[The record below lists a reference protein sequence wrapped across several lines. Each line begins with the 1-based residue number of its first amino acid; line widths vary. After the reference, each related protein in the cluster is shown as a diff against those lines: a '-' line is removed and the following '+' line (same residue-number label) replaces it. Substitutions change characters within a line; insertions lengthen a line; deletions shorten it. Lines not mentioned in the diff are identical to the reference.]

1 MVLTGFYMVSIK
13 LYSSYI
19 SVFSFVNP
27 LYAFCISRV
36 GNREM
41 IVGFIAR
48 EE

>member
-1 MVLTGFYMVSIK
+1 MVGIK

-27 LYAFCISRV
+27 LYVFCMSR
-36 GNREM
+36 GGDRERV
-41 IVGFIAR
+41 VGFIAR